1 MNKTVLITGASRG
14 IGRETAILFAKNNY
28 NVVINYL
35 NNKSLA
41 NSLKESLE
49 ARYNIKALTIKA
61 DISKEEEVQAMV
73 ADAIEE
79 FKKID
84 VLVNNASIAKDNI
97 LELKTKEEFA
107 SVININLVG
116 TFLVTK
122 EVSKYM
128 KKERDGVIINVSST
142 NAIDSYY
149 PYSMDYDASKA
160 GVISLTMNF
169 AVELSPYIRV
179 NAVAPGWVNTDMN
192 KEIDINYKSYIKG
205 MDDYIKEFEKLKKE
219 NPQEAKIRAKESLI
233 ESGVLDEEGN
243 PKKQICD

>member
-49 ARYNIKALTIKA
+49 ARYNIKVLTIKA

-128 KKERDGVIINVSST
+128 KEERDGAIINVSST

-160 GVISLTMNF
+160 GLHILTKDM
-169 AVELSPYIRV
+169 AIALGPKIRV
-179 NAVAPGWVNTDMN
+179 NAVAPGWVDTPMN
-192 KEIDINYKSYIKG
+192 QDL
-205 MDDYIKEFEKLKKE
+205 DD
-219 NPQEAKIRAKESLI
+219 
-233 ESGVLDEEGN
+233 
-243 PKKQICD
+243 

>member
-49 ARYNIKALTIKA
+49 ARYNIKVLTIKA
-61 DISKEEEVQAMV
+61 DISNEEEVQAMV

-97 LELKTKEEFA
+97 LELKTKEEFV

-128 KKERDGVIINVSST
+128 KEERDGVIINVSST

-192 KEIDINYKSYIKG
+192 KEIDINYKKDLEEKILLNRFAEPTEVAKVIYFLASDDASYING
-205 MDDYIKEFEKLKKE
+205 EVIKIDGGRRKE
-219 NPQEAKIRAKESLI
+219 
-233 ESGVLDEEGN
+233 V
-243 PKKQICD
+243 

>member
-49 ARYNIKALTIKA
+49 ARYNIKVLTIKA
-61 DISKEEEVQAMV
+61 DISNEEEVQAMV

-128 KKERDGVIINVSST
+128 KEERDGAIINVSST

-160 GVISLTMNF
+160 GS
-169 AVELSPYIRV
+169 
-179 NAVAPGWVNTDMN
+179 
-192 KEIDINYKSYIKG
+192 KSNIFFSK
-205 MDDYIKEFEKLKKE
+205 
-219 NPQEAKIRAKESLI
+219 
-233 ESGVLDEEGN
+233 
-243 PKKQICD
+243 

>member
-128 KKERDGVIINVSST
+128 KKERDGVI
-142 NAIDSYY
+142 
-149 PYSMDYDASKA
+149 MM
-160 GVISLTMNF
+160 L
-169 AVELSPYIRV
+169 LR
-179 NAVAPGWVNTDMN
+179 
-192 KEIDINYKSYIKG
+192 
-205 MDDYIKEFEKLKKE
+205 
-219 NPQEAKIRAKESLI
+219 QE
-233 ESGVLDEEGN
+233 
-243 PKKQICD
+243 